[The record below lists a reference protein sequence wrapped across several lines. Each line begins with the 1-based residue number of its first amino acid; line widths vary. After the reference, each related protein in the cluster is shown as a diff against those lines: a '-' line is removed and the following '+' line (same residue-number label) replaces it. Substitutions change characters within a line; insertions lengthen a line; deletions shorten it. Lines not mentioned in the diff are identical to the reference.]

1 MGIRGSKGRG
11 DRTYSWTQTVS
22 HALHPTSK
30 ILGSERRRSL
40 VDRLLELG
48 EYTPNQVENPMVQAQ
63 FSLDETLW
71 QFIQKSE
78 AYGFR
83 NREELVWLA
92 LTKLQKELEQ
102 LEASADLYAEEYQ
115 ADLEL
120 KVLTNSAIVGWEE

>member
-1 MGIRGSKGRG
+1 
-11 DRTYSWTQTVS
+11 
-22 HALHPTSK
+22 
-30 ILGSERRRSL
+30 
-40 VDRLLELG
+40 
-48 EYTPNQVENPMVQAQ
+48 MVQAQ